1 MNFQETLKAQLAN
14 QNYGDR
20 EPVDYPSNHLKN
32 KELYFP
38 KQAGN
43 QAPTLLVRILPPA
56 PGVGD
61 GNFNVP
67 AREIFLQTQ
76 NSNGKDLK
84 LNAVLSPFPN
94 QEDPLDMAITQ
105 WQAENRVPNSY
116 NRQAKPSNRYYVNA
130 VNIVVNPQT
139 GQYEEERDPQTGQLV
154 VRLLK
159 LTHSACNGIL
169 EKLTDPMFAPQAL
182 QGQPMEVAQYSFIS
196 SMYAFPIRLTKPL
209 KNSGQMSYGVDIMT
223 QFPLGALPQGWE
235 NLLED
240 LQYQA
245 TPSVQY
251 NFEYVDYFIK
261 VVNGEEPVQGQNQ
274 TQAQPTQGYGA
285 PAPTY
290 TQPATITQPGFPQGS
305 QPAYTQQATQPVQ
318 PQATNMG
325 TATYGQTNM
334 NTAPDINAGLT
345 QQPAPIA
352 NPNGVQQP
360 MYQQPAPQVDTMP
373 VPPAPTQNVPVV
385 DDTVLPQDL
394 TSAPDVA
401 PAPTGVTPPPQ
412 MPQADPAPQTTPAE
426 PTQTEMPD
434 IEDLINRMQ
443 QGV

>member
-1 MNFQETLKAQLAN
+1 MNFQETLKQQLAN
-14 QNYGDR
+14 QNFGDR
-20 EPVDYPSNHLKN
+20 EPVDYPSNHLKH

-38 KQAGN
+38 KQTGN
-43 QAPTLLVRILPPA
+43 QPSSLLVRILPPA

-67 AREIFLQTQ
+67 AREIFLQTR

-94 QEDPLDMAITQ
+94 QEDPLDVAITQ

-159 LTHSACNGIL
+159 LTYSACIAIL
-169 EKLTDPMFAPQAL
+169 EKLTDPMFSPREL
-182 QGQPMEVAQYSFIS
+182 QGQPMEIAQYSFIS
-196 SMYAFPIRLTKPL
+196 SLFAFPIKLTKPL
-209 KNSGQMSYGVDIMT
+209 KNSGQMAYGVDVMT

-235 NLLED
+235 TMLEN

-251 NFEYVDYFIK
+251 NAEYVEYFIK
-261 VVNGEEPVQGQNQ
+261 VVNGEEPVQGQ
-274 TQAQPTQGYGA
+274 TQAQVPTQGYQA
-285 PAPTY
+285 PAY
-290 TQPATITQPGFPQGS
+290 NQPATPVQPM
-305 QPAYTQQATQPVQ
+305 QPAYGQPVPGQVNPTQPVYNQPPVQ

-325 TATYGQTNM
+325 TPAYGHTNM
-334 NTAPDINAGLT
+334 NTTPDINSGFNQA
-345 QQPAPIA
+345 PAP
-352 NPNGVQQP
+352 
-360 MYQQPAPQVDTMP
+360 VDTMP
-373 VPPAPTQNVPVV
+373 VPPTPAPTMPVV
-385 DDTVLPQDL
+385 DDSVLPQDL

-412 MPQADPAPQTTPAE
+412 TPPVSPAPQSAPVE
-426 PTQTEMPD
+426 PTSNAMPD
-434 IEDLINRMQ
+434 IDDLINKMQ
-443 QGV
+443 QGM